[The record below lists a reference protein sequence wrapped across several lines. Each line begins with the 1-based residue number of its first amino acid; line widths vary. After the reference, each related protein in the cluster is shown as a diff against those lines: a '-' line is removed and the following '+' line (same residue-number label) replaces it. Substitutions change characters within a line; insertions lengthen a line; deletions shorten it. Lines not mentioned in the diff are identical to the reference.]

1 VLLRLQLNCA
11 SAEDAELT
19 LEQVRIALAAMFRS
33 PTGHLGFTLEG
44 MPNGQTQFTMP
55 EPAPS
60 PFTLTQNGME
70 EEGEE
75 DDMEEGAAETSVD
88 TPAEGRMN
96 PAVPAVTPRRIRVRA
111 SRAKVKPVA
120 PTTVVE
126 TEALLGD
133 IVEQIAEGTGDEE
146 ESQTFASETITQEEA
161 DALRKAPPPAPTSL
175 ATPPAKVITRSP
187 EPETYDVIP
196 PPPPKWK
203 PNMTAPEKRDLAI
216 NYLQQSFVLPGGAEE
231 VRKLQRKLKIK
242 KFSDVPDDE
251 CDQLLAEADVLF
263 KSLRPQAFD
272 ASAVE

>member
-1 VLLRLQLNCA
+1 
-11 SAEDAELT
+11 
-19 LEQVRIALAAMFRS
+19 
-33 PTGHLGFTLEG
+33 
-44 MPNGQTQFTMP
+44 
-55 EPAPS
+55 
-60 PFTLTQNGME
+60 
-70 EEGEE
+70 
-75 DDMEEGAAETSVD
+75 
-88 TPAEGRMN
+88 MN
-96 PAVPAVTPRRIRVRA
+96 PALPAVPPRRVRVRP
-111 SRAKVKPVA
+111 SRAKVKPA
-120 PTTVVE
+120 LPTTTVE

-161 DALRKAPPPAPTSL
+161 DATHSAPPPAPT
-175 ATPPAKVITRSP
+175 PPAAKVITRSP

-263 KSLRPQAFD
+263 KSLRPQQFD